1 MDVTSILN
9 GQWDFRIE
17 HKGIKVF
24 SSRISGSDI
33 QGFKGE
39 VELRVSLKK
48 LISLFHDMPNYTR
61 WVHHLTSMEILEK
74 IEVVEYMVRQVIDAP
89 WPLQQREVIMRTRLV
104 AAGDNGIALT
114 MQEEPDYL
122 PLNPQYHRVLHSRG
136 TWVFTPE
143 GHDLIRVIFAMHLDP
158 GKEVPAAV
166 SNAGMFEVPFYTMN
180 NLRALLQDQSY
191 NPTWP
196 NELEEHLA
204 IIEDDPSQ
212 L

>member
-1 MDVTSILN
+1 MDVASILN

-17 HKGIKVF
+17 HKGIKIF
-24 SSRISGSDI
+24 SSCISGSDI

-48 LISLFHDMPNYTR
+48 LISIFHDMQNYTR
-61 WVHHLTSMEILEK
+61 WVHHLTTMEILEK
-74 IEVVEYMVRQVIDAP
+74 VDAVEYMVRQVIEVP

-104 AAGDNGIALT
+104 AAGDNAIALT

-122 PLNPQYHRVLHSRG
+122 PLNPHYHRVLHSRG

-143 GHDLIRVIFAMHLDP
+143 GDELIRVIFAMHLDP
-158 GKEVPAAV
+158 GKEVPAAL
-166 SNAGMFEVPFYTMN
+166 SNTGMFEVPFYTMN
-180 NLRALLQDQSY
+180 NLRTLLQDQTY
-191 NPTWP
+191 NPAWP
-196 NELEEHLA
+196 KELEDHLA
-204 IIEDDPSQ
+204 IIEDDLSP